1 MYPGLDVSVILSLQ
15 MVVLMDPLEDR
26 EDVLRVNRSRE
37 KQFVFDLTVDGT
49 ASQVGC
55 KREQLYIDATI

>member
-1 MYPGLDVSVILSLQ
+1 

-49 ASQVGC
+49 ASQVCC

>member
-1 MYPGLDVSVILSLQ
+1 
-15 MVVLMDPLEDR
+15 MDPLEDR

-55 KREQLYIDATI
+55 RHEQICNYIIYAQTVFCCFYL

>member
-1 MYPGLDVSVILSLQ
+1 
-15 MVVLMDPLEDR
+15 MDPLEDR